1 MLYIRFTM
9 ECSVIIII
17 ILIMVIIYVLCCP
30 SNKVVIIVMCSQLI
44 ALVFCLYMA
53 KGKTM
58 FESFY
63 NPTKTLEEDKYNI
76 ETVQNYEDLVQELK
90 RLDYNVASGN
100 YDNSIEQDDYSII
113 REEES
118 VEDIIQSILNE
129 NREDVTADY
138 GISSLGGHNA
148 KRAKQ
153 SMDIRSR
160 FNSENFKIWH
170 EEELDEAAD
179 RRWFDRDALEFDF

>member
-1 MLYIRFTM
+1 M
-9 ECSVIIII
+9 ECSIILII

-30 SNKVVIIVMCSQLI
+30 SNKAVIIVLCSQLI
-44 ALVFCLYMA
+44 AVVFCLYMV
-53 KGKTM
+53 KGKSL

-63 NPTKTLEEDKYNI
+63 NPTKKLEEDKYGI
-76 ETVQNYEDLVQELK
+76 ETVQNYDDLVHELK
-90 RLDYNVASGN
+90 QLDYSVASNN
-100 YDNSIEQDDYSII
+100 YDNSREQDDYSII
-113 REEES
+113 RAEES
-118 VEDIIQSILNE
+118 VDDMIQSILNE

-179 RRWFDRDALEFDF
+179 RQWYDRDALEFDF